1 MFVQSLFVRR
11 HEYISICSL
20 NFVFSFY
27 WNAHWIDDGAHST
40 VWRTS

>member
-20 NFVFSFY
+20 NFFVFILLKRAL
-27 WNAHWIDDGAHST
+27 N
-40 VWRTS
+40 